1 MTGRQTVTR
10 KPGLFVGLLYI
21 PRQLLGLTRA
31 VGLTRMDM
39 PNSKI
44 CLTKVGLTGIY
55 EFLR

>member
-31 VGLTRMDM
+31 VGLTRMD
-39 PNSKI
+39 NWI
-44 CLTKVGLTGIY
+44 CLTVRY
-55 EFLR
+55 V